1 MREVVS
7 LASSYRRQELP
18 ASLMQRL
25 EMMHHLALAAN
36 DQAPARRALPLRP
49 RRGAHLLVLAWFS
62 FGVIASGA
70 MGVGAIVGLRTLGG
84 AAPAVV
90 GAPAVAS
97 WSHPRA
103 DWDTVHVAIDRSQ
116 RARAPLALQVTGA
129 DDRAFDVVM
138 HGLPAGVRPSR
149 GAPVGEA
156 TWVLR
161 PRDLDG
167 LYLTLDSTV
176 PDTFDVK
183 VAVLTSPGIATAG
196 SIVQVR
202 LVEVAPATQAAVTVG
217 PPASRAP
224 LVHVGMSDG
233 PGADAAR
240 LSAPAS
246 TPAPARTTAA
256 RSGDKS
262 AAQPVQRR
270 TGPVVADAAASSGQ
284 PVGTGRSWPEGA
296 YGLGAATREPEQA
309 VSWWQMPP
317 PAWSPFLVGQERP

>member
-1 MREVVS
+1 MREAVS

-25 EMMHHLALAAN
+25 ELMQHLARAAN
-36 DQAPARRALPLRP
+36 GQTSPQSRP
-49 RRGAHLLVLAWFS
+49 RGARRGAHVIVLAWFS

-70 MGVGAIVGLRTLGG
+70 MGAGAIVGLRTFADG
-84 AAPAVV
+84 APPAL

-116 RARAPLALQVTGA
+116 RARAPLSLHVTGA
-129 DDRAFDVVM
+129 GPGAFEIVM

-149 GAPVGEA
+149 GAPIGEA

-161 PRDLDG
+161 PTDLDG

-183 VAVLTSPGIATAG
+183 IAVLTSPGIATAG

-202 LVEVAPATQAAVTVG
+202 LVDVAPTPQAAVTVG
-217 PPASRAP
+217 APASLSP
-224 LVHVGMSDG
+224 LAHVGIPGG
-233 PGADAAR
+233 PGADTAR
-240 LSAPAS
+240 SAPAS
-246 TPAPARTTAA
+246 APASARAATA
-256 RSGDKS
+256 RSGDK
-262 AAQPVQRR
+262 AGGQTAQRR
-270 TGPVVADAAASSGQ
+270 TGPAVAS
-284 PVGTGRSWPEGA
+284 TGRTMPEGA
-296 YGLGAATREPEQA
+296 FGLGATPREPESST
-309 VSWWQMPP
+309 SWWQMPP
-317 PAWSPFLVGQERP
+317 PTWSPFLVGQERP